1 MSSKKGSSNN
11 SGSSGGGQDRGQNVT
26 HKDIAKEQRKQREK
40 RKQTALAQG
49 KKEVQSA
56 IEKSGSDMYG
66 GVASQT
72 TNEFLADPKH
82 KGEYAKVGSHFV
94 QEGGNFIR
102 VDEAGYNAAKLAGKK
117 VSKSYIL
124 TSAGKELK
132 YGKSGMAM
140 GSGDPTGIMSS
151 TAISEKMFNKQ
162 KNIQTAIGL
171 GISLFSGVPIVGGA
185 IAAEAQSKQYSQYLN
200 KFSTTQNKSASSFTA
215 PNVTTGDASS
225 AWSGDAYSSE
235 AGNQVVMDNTEKERI
250 ERLQAISSASAAAQ
264 KDRKFLT
271 ATSQVFGGTFA

>member
-1 MSSKKGSSNN
+1 MSSKKGTSNN

-40 RKQTALAQG
+40 RKQTALEQG

-102 VDEAGYNAAKLAGKK
+102 VDEAG
-117 VSKSYIL
+117 
-124 TSAGKELK
+124 KELK

-171 GISLFSGVPIVGGA
+171 GISLFSGIPIVGGA

-250 ERLQAISSASAAAQ
+250 EKLQAISSVSAAAQ

-271 ATSQVFGGTFA
+271 ATSQVFGGTFV